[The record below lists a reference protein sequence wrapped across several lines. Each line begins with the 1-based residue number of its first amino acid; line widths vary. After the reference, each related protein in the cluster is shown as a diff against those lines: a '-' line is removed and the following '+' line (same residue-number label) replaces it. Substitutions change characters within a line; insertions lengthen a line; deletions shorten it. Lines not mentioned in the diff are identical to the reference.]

1 MSLEQYFFFWLKA
14 GIKFYSL
21 SKSLYVFPTVSSTFN
36 WKKNI
41 YILNTSMDMGE
52 EKNTAK

>member
-36 WKKNI
+36 WKKKK
-41 YILNTSMDMGE
+41 ILNTSMDMGE

>member
-41 YILNTSMDMGE
+41 LNTSMDMGE